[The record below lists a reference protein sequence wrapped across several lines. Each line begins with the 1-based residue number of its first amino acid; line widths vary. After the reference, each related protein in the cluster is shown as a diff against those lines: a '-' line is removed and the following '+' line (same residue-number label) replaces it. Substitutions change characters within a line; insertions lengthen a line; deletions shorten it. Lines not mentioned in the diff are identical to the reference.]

1 MNENFGFIDIILL
14 AFIAGLIIL
23 RLRNSLGKGAEDSA
37 LRAKNLQSVNVDTL
51 EKIDKDVMPST
62 EANQF
67 NETSFLKGA
76 QAAYEMIVNAF
87 ANGDKKTLK
96 DLADPE
102 IYKNF
107 ISVIDERQSKKIK
120 NDFTFIGIKKA
131 KIEEVKNQDTL
142 YSVKVRFISEII
154 SSTKDE
160 TGKIIDGNNNE
171 IQTVNDVWIFR
182 KDLNSE
188 DPTWYLKEISQALDE
203 KDSKK

>member
-37 LRAKNLQSVNVDTL
+37 LRAKSLQSVNVDTL
-51 EKIDKDVMPST
+51 EKIDKDVIPST

-107 ISVIDERQSKKIK
+107 VSVIDERQSKKIK